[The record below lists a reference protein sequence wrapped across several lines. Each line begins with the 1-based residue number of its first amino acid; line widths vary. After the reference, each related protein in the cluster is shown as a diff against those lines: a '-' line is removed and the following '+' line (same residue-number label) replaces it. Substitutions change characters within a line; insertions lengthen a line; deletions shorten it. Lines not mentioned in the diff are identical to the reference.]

1 MKREHI
7 IRLVA
12 GTLVMA
18 GTALGYWV
26 HPGWLLI
33 DAFVGLNLF
42 QSALT
47 KWCLLEDI
55 LKKYHIGGE

>member
-12 GTLVMA
+12 GTLVLT
-18 GTALGYWV
+18 GVALSRWV
-26 HPGWLLI
+26 NPWWLLLTVL
-33 DAFVGLNLF
+33 VGLNLA

-55 LKKYHIGGE
+55 LRKYGVGCD

>member
-7 IRLVA
+7 IRLFA
-12 GTLVMA
+12 GTLVLI
-18 GTALGYWV
+18 GVALGHWV
-26 HPGWLLI
+26 NSCWLLVPL
-33 DAFVGLNLF
+33 FVGLNLV

-55 LKKYHIGGE
+55 LKKYGVGS